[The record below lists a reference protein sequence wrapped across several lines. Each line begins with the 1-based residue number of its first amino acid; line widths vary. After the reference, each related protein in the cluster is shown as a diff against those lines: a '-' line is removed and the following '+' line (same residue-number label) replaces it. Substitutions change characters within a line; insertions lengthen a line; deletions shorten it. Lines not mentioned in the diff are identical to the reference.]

1 MYMSIETSVT
11 MDRLTKSL
19 LKSLLHPYILY
30 LFDKITQV
38 QMLKNNIHKMNTMTK
53 TYIKIKHQNKEIGLL

>member
-19 LKSLLHPYILY
+19 LKSLLHPYTLY
-30 LFDKITQV
+30 LFDKITHKYKC
-38 QMLKNNIHKMNTMTK
+38 LKITF
-53 TYIKIKHQNKEIGLL
+53 IK